1 MKIILSIGTVVLLF
15 GSLFDLTHAQTPC
28 LKHWCVGAAAC
39 NYNSFIAALTMQLSA
54 SGCTNS
60 ALTEL
65 KLVFGV
71 TTSEEVKNA
80 IANVCAQT
88 YAKFEDITG

>member
-1 MKIILSIGTVVLLF
+1 
-15 GSLFDLTHAQTPC
+15 
-28 LKHWCVGAAAC
+28 
-39 NYNSFIAALTMQLSA
+39 MQLSA